1 MFSPQRIAK
10 ATTVALVAG
19 GIAVPAASAMPI
31 GGFAPQAPP
40 THISTQINPTQA
52 ARHFRAVHR
61 PDPSVPV
68 AVTPTVKPFV
78 YSPQD
83 KQLVP
88 NSPTQAPVTTTPVV
102 HVSTP
107 GSSFDWGDA
116 AIGAGAS
123 GRGARSRPG
132 SASGRGARSR
142 PGRMAPPLTGGG
154 ARASGRGARS
164 RPGRMAPPLTG
175 G

>member
-116 AIGAGAS
+116 AIGAGAGIGLS
-123 GRGARSRPG
+123 VLAIGGAFALQRRSRKPAIG
-132 SASGRGARSR
+132 TSASAV
-142 PGRMAPPLTGGG
+142 ATG
-154 ARASGRGARS
+154 
-164 RPGRMAPPLTG
+164 
-175 G
+175 